1 MHTWELHHLLQDK
14 FALGWENGQ
23 RTDFAEK
30 SRTILYFLQQI
41 FTTRNSLNCCMTGLN
56 VANKIGNITIQLQL
70 WIQLFSWPCRLKFSL
85 KKKKVGNGVWT
96 LRASSPKSATVLW
109 KQVMPVSAFWWLFS
123 LGPHSKFIL
132 ELTIRKGDGNKQCRI
147 WASSGKSFCLQM
159 SFKNCPCV

>member
-56 VANKIGNITIQLQL
+56 MANKIGNITIQLQL
-70 WIQLFSWPCRLKFSL
+70 
-85 KKKKVGNGVWT
+85 
-96 LRASSPKSATVLW
+96 
-109 KQVMPVSAFWWLFS
+109 
-123 LGPHSKFIL
+123 
-132 ELTIRKGDGNKQCRI
+132 
-147 WASSGKSFCLQM
+147 
-159 SFKNCPCV
+159 